1 MAVSMCRNVFGP
13 KLKNFIK
20 IYSLNSYV
28 NVKYARYLQRQR
40 YLTARH
46 FTTYKSCWSQQEP
59 ATSTDYHSIIKDTE
73 KAQGESDRREFQA
86 ETRMLLDIVAKS
98 LYSEKEVFIR
108 ELISNASDALEKLR
122 YNQLSSSAQDHEFKE
137 SNLEIH
143 IATDK
148 LARTFTIQDTGVG
161 MTKEEMID
169 SLGTIARSGS
179 KEFLQQLKNTGTS
192 ENIGSIIGQFGVGFY
207 STFMVADKVEVYSRS
222 YKEDAKSYKWTSDGS
237 GTYEICEADG
247 VQNGTKIVLH
257 LKRDCEQF
265 SNEDTI
271 KDVIRKY
278 SNFVCSPI
286 YLNGKRIN
294 TIQALWLMDPKEV
307 TTTMHEEFYRF
318 VSNSYD
324 VPRYWLHYKTDAPI
338 NIRCL
343 LYVPEGKPGLFELQR
358 DSDVGVA
365 LYSRRILIKNKAEMI
380 LPKWLKFV
388 KGVVDSEDIPL
399 NLSREL
405 LQDSALIRKIRTV
418 ITNRLLRHL
427 VDQMR
432 KDPEGYRQFYSNYNM
447 FLKEGIVSSQE
458 QIEKEEIAKLM
469 QFESSLKPADEL
481 VTLPEYCSRMKEGQ
495 QDIYYLAAPSRQL
508 AENSPYFEA
517 IKKKDI
523 EVLFCYEPYD
533 ELVLMQLRQFDRKS
547 VTSVE
552 KEMRRE
558 KEDATIDNLGEGELS
573 KNEANELIDWLKAT
587 LKNKTEKIKITKRL
601 SNHPCLISVED
612 MATARHF
619 VRASL
624 QSLPEEQKYKLLA
637 PTLEVNLGHPIMKK
651 LSALHKSDPK
661 LAELL
666 SLQLMDNAM
675 VSAGLVD
682 DPRKVTTHL
691 NDLLTALLEKH

>member
-1 MAVSMCRNVFGP
+1 
-13 KLKNFIK
+13 
-20 IYSLNSYV
+20 
-28 NVKYARYLQRQR
+28 
-40 YLTARH
+40 
-46 FTTYKSCWSQQEP
+46 
-59 ATSTDYHSIIKDTE
+59 
-73 KAQGESDRREFQA
+73 
-86 ETRMLLDIVAKS
+86 MLLDIVAKS

-122 YNQLSSSAQDHEFKE
+122 YNQISSAAQDPDFKE

-148 LARTFTIQDTGVG
+148 LARTFTIQDTGIG
-161 MTKEEMID
+161 MTREEMID

-179 KEFLQQLKNTGTS
+179 KEFLEQLKKTGTS
-192 ENIGSIIGQFGVGFY
+192 DNVSSIIGQFGVGFY

-222 YKEDAKSYKWTSDGS
+222 YKKDSKAFKWISDGS
-237 GTYEICEADG
+237 GMYEICEADG
-247 VQNGTKIVLH
+247 VQCGTKIVLH
-257 LKRDCEQF
+257 LKHDCEQF
-265 SNEDTI
+265 SDEDII
-271 KDVIRKY
+271 KDVIKKY

-286 YLNGKRIN
+286 YLNGKRAN
-294 TIQALWLMDPKEV
+294 NIQALWLMDPKEV
-307 TTTMHEEFYRF
+307 TSTMHEEFYRF

-343 LYVPEGKPGLFELQR
+343 LYIPEGKPGLFELQR
-358 DSDVGVA
+358 DSEVGVA
-365 LYSRRILIKNKAEMI
+365 LYSKRILIKNKAEMI
-380 LPKWLKFV
+380 LPKWLRFV

-405 LQDSALIRKIRTV
+405 LQDSALIRKIRRV

-427 VDQMR
+427 NDQMR
-432 KDPEGYRQFYSNYNM
+432 KDPDGYRHFYSNYSM

-458 QIEKEEIAKLM
+458 QVEKEEIAKLM
-469 QFESSLKPADEL
+469 QFESSLKSVNEY
-481 VTLPEYCSRMKEGQ
+481 VTLPEYCSRMKQGQ

-547 VTSVE
+547 VISVE
-552 KEMRRE
+552 KEMRRD
-558 KEDATIDNLGEGELS
+558 KEDATMDNLGEGELS
-573 KNEANELIDWLKAT
+573 KDDAKELIDWLKST
-587 LKNKTEKIKITKRL
+587 LAHKIEKIKITKRL

-612 MATARHF
+612 MAAARHF

-624 QSLPEEQKYKLLA
+624 QSLPEDQKYKLLA
-637 PTLEVNLGHPIMKK
+637 PTLEINLGHPIMKK
-651 LSALHKSDPK
+651 LSALHRTDHK
-661 LAELL
+661 LA
-666 SLQLMDNAM
+666 QLISEQLVDNAL

-682 DPRKVTTHL
+682 DPRTVTAHL